1 MVTQRVAPIRP
12 DASPYHG
19 GKAALDE
26 LLARRDGSP
35 HAVEQAEA
43 LLDDDDDAAPL
54 GLAVNTRNYQALLD
68 SLARR
73 RRAGSGASSV
83 SSGGASPA
91 YRRQTL
97 AMGTVYQQHVDNQL
111 ESDAALRDEKLAQ
124 TVGAEQVEE
133 EGEEEEEEEE
143 EVQDR
148 TVVGLPVDTRN
159 YEAIVSGSRPIR
171 SDPGTFNLLNR
182 RATVATMP
190 QMPIPPRVKEAEE
203 PQQTQAVAVPVEGDV
218 GDDDAVMGLPI
229 STGNYVAYLAGEQGS
244 GLKQA
249 GHRNRGYS
257 NLASEKEPRVSDP
270 YLSSSRRGKSP
281 PDSFTTAPSNNN
293 NNSSSNDDPR
303 PSCFDNR
310 RASNAAFVPHAGWV
324 FIRHGAFKTWKRYY
338 AVLSGTEFKYSKGV
352 GQSPKGFGLL
362 SAVKRMEDL
371 RYGLSLEFGDGGTLQ
386 IRCPG
391 ENDYD
396 QWLEFME
403 KTVER
408 NQTINT
414 QSKTSY
420 TLTASEQ
427 HEGYLFKQE
436 KNKAWKRCFFVVRI
450 DGYIE
455 CRDHEHGAADRKYSG
470 YIKAVS
476 FADCHANGLAIQLST
491 DASMVCYADSY
502 DEQMLWYGAIT
513 AAASANGKTAQPKT
527 SVKSCYVQTALSN
540 HAGWLY
546 KQAGLFKGWKRLYF
560 TLHGVE
566 LAYAKDTNSE
576 TVLCDKAHTVE
587 EWEGHANGLLI
598 RLMSGRVWKI
608 HAESYE
614 TAKRWRSVISSAC
627 RHAETFNLKKY
638 LNSRRRK
645 KLRPVFGGWLTEVS
659 KGSRL
664 RRFYVMDGSTL
675 GVANDVDNQLERL
688 GTVVDV
694 GSTRDLECGMVFTLA
709 NGNKLK
715 VNCDSLADSRCWYE
729 CLNFSFRQ

>member
-1 MVTQRVAPIRP
+1 MVTQRVTPIRA
-12 DASPYHG
+12 DAYSS

-26 LLARRDGSP
+26 MLSGSP
-35 HAVEQAEA
+35 HAVEEA
-43 LLDDDDDAAPL
+43 AALDDDDDDSAPL
-54 GLAVNTRNYQALLD
+54 GLAVNTRNYEALLHN
-68 SLARR
+68 LARR
-73 RRAGSGASSV
+73 RTGS
-83 SSGGASPA
+83 SPG
-91 YRRQTL
+91 YQRQTL
-97 AMGTVYQQHVDNQL
+97 AMGTVYQQ
-111 ESDAALRDEKLAQ
+111 
-124 TVGAEQVEE
+124 QVEVGSPVRE
-133 EGEEEEEEEE
+133 EKTVEEAEEEEMD
-143 EVQDR
+143 DR
-148 TVVGLPVDTRN
+148 TAVGLPVDTRN
-159 YEAIVSGSRPIR
+159 YEAIVGGNRPIR
-171 SDPGTFNLLNR
+171 SEPGTFNLLNR

-190 QMPIPPRVKEAEE
+190 HMPPRVKEEETESPIVAEI
-203 PQQTQAVAVPVEGDV
+203 VEGDV
-218 GDDDAVMGLPI
+218 GDDAVMGLPI

-257 NLASEKEPRVSDP
+257 NLAHDKEAREPRVSDP
-270 YLSSSRRGKSP
+270 YLSSSRRGQSP
-281 PDSFTTAPSNNN
+281 PDSYTTAPSNGKQ
-293 NNSSSNDDPR
+293 DGQR

-324 FIRHGAFKTWKRYY
+324 FIQRGAFRKWKRYY
-338 AVLSGTEFKYSKGV
+338 AVVSGTEFKYSKGV

-362 SAVKRMEDL
+362 IAVHRMEDL
-371 RYGLSLEFGDGGTLQ
+371 RYGLLLEFGDGTTLQ
-386 IRCPG
+386 IRCPS
-391 ENDYD
+391 EIEYE
-396 QWLEFME
+396 QWMKAME
-403 KTVER
+403 KAIER
-408 NQTINT
+408 NQNLNS

-455 CRDHEHGAADRKYSG
+455 CRDSERGAVDRKCSG

-476 FADCHANGLAIQLST
+476 FADCHANGLAIELSS
-491 DASMVCYADSY
+491 DVSMVCYADSY
-502 DEQMLWYGAIT
+502 DEQMLWYGAIS
-513 AAASANGKTAQPKT
+513 AAATANGKTAQPKT
-527 SVKSCYVQTALSN
+527 SVKSCYVQTAVSN

-546 KQAGLFKGWKRLYF
+546 KQAGIFKGWKRLYF

-576 TVLCDKAHTVE
+576 TVLCDKAHSVE
-587 EWEGHANGLLI
+587 EWGGHANGLLI
-598 RLMSGRVWKI
+598 RLMSGRIWKI

-627 RHAETFNLKKY
+627 RHAETFHLKKY

-645 KLRPVFGGWLTEVS
+645 KLRPVFGGWLTEVK

-664 RRFYVMDGSTL
+664 RRFFVMDGTTL

-688 GTVVDV
+688 GSVVDV
-694 GSTRDLECGMVFTLA
+694 GSTRDLECGIVFTLS
-709 NGNKLK
+709 NGRKLK

-729 CLNFSFRQ
+729 CLNFSLK

>member
-12 DASPYHG
+12 DAAGAYHAA
-19 GKAALDE
+19 GKAAL
-26 LLARRDGSP
+26 AGSP
-35 HAVEQAEA
+35 LAVEQAEA
-43 LLDDDDDAAPL
+43 LMDDEDLSDDAAPL
-54 GLAVNTRNYQALLD
+54 GLAVNTRNYQALID
-68 SLARR
+68 NLARR

-83 SSGGASPA
+83 SSGGDGG

-97 AMGTVYQQHVDNQL
+97 AMGTVYQQHVDNQQQL
-111 ESDAALRDEKLAQ
+111 ERDKKLAQ
-124 TVGAEQVEE
+124 TAAEAVD
-133 EGEEEEEEEE
+133 
-143 EVQDR
+143 DR

-190 QMPIPPRVKEAEE
+190 QMPISQRAKEDEE
-203 PQQTQAVAVPVEGDV
+203 ELRSQQSQPVAVVGDV
-218 GDDDAVMGLPI
+218 GEDDAVMGLPI

-257 NLASEKEPRVSDP
+257 NLAPEKEPRVSDP
-270 YLSSSRRGKSP
+270 YLSSSRRGRSP

-293 NNSSSNDDPR
+293 NNSSKNDDR
-303 PSCFDNR
+303 LPSCFDNR

-371 RYGLSLEFGDGGTLQ
+371 RYGILLEFGDGGTLQ
-386 IRCPG
+386 IRCPS
-391 ENDYD
+391 ETEYE

-403 KTVER
+403 KTIER

-455 CRDHEHGAADRKYSG
+455 CRDHEHGPADRKYSG

-491 DASMVCYADSY
+491 DTSMVCYADSY
-502 DEQMLWYGAIT
+502 DEQMLWYGAIS

-540 HAGWLY
+540 YAGWLY

-576 TVLCDKAHTVE
+576 TVLCDKAHSVE

-598 RLMSGRVWKI
+598 RLISGRVWKV

-645 KLRPVFGGWLTEVS
+645 KLRPVFGGWLTEVN

-664 RRFYVMDGSTL
+664 RRFYVIDGSTL

-729 CLNFSFRQ
+729 CLNFSFKQ

>member
-1 MVTQRVAPIRP
+1 MVTQRVTPIHP
-12 DASPYHG
+12 DDSVYHA
-19 GKAALDE
+19 GKSALDQM
-26 LLARRDGSP
+26 LARS
-35 HAVEQAEA
+35 VEEAEA
-43 LLDDDDDAAPL
+43 LDDGTDDDTAPL
-54 GLAVNTRNYQALLD
+54 GLAVNTRNYQALLEN
-68 SLARR
+68 LARR
-73 RRAGSGASSV
+73 RRTNSGSSV

-97 AMGTVYQQHVDNQL
+97 AVDNQV
-111 ESDAALRDEKLAQ
+111 ESPTQDE
-124 TVGAEQVEE
+124 TAEEH
-133 EGEEEEEEEE
+133 
-143 EVQDR
+143 

-159 YEAIVSGSRPIR
+159 YEAIVGGSRPIR

-182 RATVATMP
+182 RATVGTMP
-190 QMPIPPRVKEAEE
+190 QMPLPVQNE
-203 PQQTQAVAVPVEGDV
+203 PVQTQPVGDV
-218 GDDDAVMGLPI
+218 GEDAVMGLPI
-229 STGNYVAYLAGEQGS
+229 STGNYVAYLAGQQGS
-244 GLKQA
+244 GIQQA

-257 NLASEKEPRVSDP
+257 NLAQEKEPRVSDP

-281 PDSFTTAPSNNN
+281 RDSFTTAPSNNQQN
-293 NNSSSNDDPR
+293 DPR

-310 RASNAAFVPHAGWV
+310 RASNAAYIPHAGWV

-338 AVLSGTEFKYSKGV
+338 AVLSGMEFKYSKGV

-362 SAVKRMEDL
+362 ISVHKLDDL
-371 RYGLSLEFGDGGTLQ
+371 RYGLLLEFGDGSKLQ
-386 IRCPG
+386 IRCPSDN
-391 ENDYD
+391 EYE
-396 QWLEFME
+396 QWLQALE
-403 KTVER
+403 KAIER
-408 NQTINT
+408 NQNLNS

-436 KNKAWKRCFFVVRI
+436 KNKAWKRWFFVVRI

-455 CRDHEHGAADRKYSG
+455 CRDNEHGVADRKCSG

-502 DEQMLWYGAIT
+502 DEQMLWYGAIS
-513 AAASANGKTAQPKT
+513 AAATANGKTAQPKT

-546 KQAGLFKGWKRLYF
+546 KQAGIFKSWKRLYF

-566 LAYAKDTNSE
+566 LAYSKDTNSE
-576 TVLCDKAHTVE
+576 TVLCDKAHSVE

-598 RLMSGRVWKI
+598 RLMSGRVWKV

-614 TAKRWRSVISSAC
+614 TAKRWRSVISNAC
-627 RHAETFNLKKY
+627 RHAEAFNLKKY

-645 KLRPVFGGWLTEVS
+645 KLRPVFGGWLTEIR

-664 RRFYVMDGSTL
+664 RRFFVMDGATL

-729 CLNFSFRQ
+729 CLNFSLKT

>member
-1 MVTQRVAPIRP
+1 MVTQRVAPIHAD
-12 DASPYHG
+12 DASAYHA
-19 GKAALDE
+19 GKTALNAMLTRQDE
-26 LLARRDGSP
+26 SP
-35 HAVEQAEA
+35 HSVEQAEA
-43 LLDDDDDAAPL
+43 LDDGYDDTAPL

-68 SLARR
+68 NLARR
-73 RRAGSGASSV
+73 RLTGSGASLV
-83 SSGGASPA
+83 SSGSVSPG
-91 YRRQTL
+91 YQRQTV
-97 AMGTVYQQHVDNQL
+97 AVCQQQMGNQL
-111 ESDAALRDEKLAQ
+111 ESLSLVQ
-124 TVGAEQVEE
+124 TVAVDEEE
-133 EGEEEEEEEE
+133 EGEEEG
-143 EVQDR
+143 DH

-171 SDPGTFNLLNR
+171 SDPGTFNLMNR

-190 QMPIPPRVKEAEE
+190 QMPQRVKDSEE
-203 PQQTQAVAVPVEGDV
+203 MRPDQNQAAVANTGDA
-218 GDDDAVMGLPI
+218 GEDDAVMGLPI
-229 STGNYVAYLAGEQGS
+229 STGNYVAYLAGQQGS
-244 GLKQA
+244 GIQQA

-257 NLASEKEPRVSDP
+257 NLAQEKEPRVSDP
-270 YLSSSRRGKSP
+270 YLSSSRRGRS
-281 PDSFTTAPSNNN
+281 PDSYTTAPSNNN
-293 NNSSSNDDPR
+293 QDNTR

-310 RASNAAFVPHAGWV
+310 RASNAAYVPHSGWV
-324 FIRHGAFKTWKRYY
+324 FIQHGAFKTWKRYY
-338 AVLSGTEFKYSKGV
+338 AVLSGTEFKYSKGA

-362 SAVKRMEDL
+362 MSVHKLDSL
-371 RYGLSLEFGDGGTLQ
+371 RYGLVLEFGDGDTLQ
-386 IRCPG
+386 IRCPS
-391 ENDYD
+391 EKEFE
-396 QWLEFME
+396 QWHGAME
-403 KTVER
+403 KVIER
-408 NQTINT
+408 NQNLNS

-455 CRDHEHGAADRKYSG
+455 CRDHDHGTADRKCSG

-476 FADCHANGLAIQLST
+476 FADCHANGLAIELST
-491 DASMVCYADSY
+491 GISMVCYADSY
-502 DEQMLWYGAIT
+502 DEQMLWYGAIS
-513 AAASANGKTAQPKT
+513 AAATANGKTAQPKT
-527 SVKSCYVQTALSN
+527 SVKSSYIQTALSN

-576 TVLCDKAHTVE
+576 TVLSDKAHSVE

-598 RLMSGRVWKI
+598 RLISGRVWKVL
-608 HAESYE
+608 AESYE

-645 KLRPVFGGWLTEVS
+645 KLRPVFGGWLTDVR

-664 RRFYVMDGSTL
+664 RRFYVMDGATL

-694 GSTRDLECGMVFTLA
+694 GSTRDLECGIVFTLA

-729 CLNFSFRQ
+729 CLNFSLK

>member
-1 MVTQRVAPIRP
+1 MVTQRVAPMRP
-12 DASPYHG
+12 DDAG
-19 GKAALDE
+19 
-26 LLARRDGSP
+26 
-35 HAVEQAEA
+35 
-43 LLDDDDDAAPL
+43 DDTAPL
-54 GLAVNTRNYQALLD
+54 GLAVNTRNYQALLNT
-68 SLARR
+68 LARR
-73 RRAGSGASSV
+73 RRTSSGASSV
-83 SSGGASPA
+83 SSGGASPG

-97 AMGTVYQQHVDNQL
+97 ALGVVYQQQHTENQL
-111 ESDAALRDEKLAQ
+111 ESPLGGEKLVQ
-124 TVGAEQVEE
+124 TVTVD
-133 EGEEEEEEEE
+133 E
-143 EVQDR
+143 EVDEEDDEDDEERRDR

-159 YEAIVSGSRPIR
+159 YEAIVSGSGPIR

-182 RATVATMP
+182 RATVATMRQTP
-190 QMPIPPRVKEAEE
+190 QPVREGEDMQSQPVLAD
-203 PQQTQAVAVPVEGDV
+203 AVVAAHLGE
-218 GDDDAVMGLPI
+218 DDAVMGLPI
-229 STGNYVAYLAGEQGS
+229 STGNYVAYLAGQQGS
-244 GLKQA
+244 GLQQA

-257 NLASEKEPRVSDP
+257 NLAQEKEPRVSDP

-281 PDSFTTAPSNNN
+281 SDSFTTAPSNNN
-293 NNSSSNDDPR
+293 QDDPR

-310 RASNAAFVPHAGWV
+310 RASNAAFVPHSGWV
-324 FIRHGAFKTWKRYY
+324 FIQHGAFKSWKRYY
-338 AVLSGTEFKYSKGV
+338 AVLSGMEFKFSKGV

-362 SAVKRMEDL
+362 ISVHRIEDL
-371 RYGLSLEFGDGGTLQ
+371 RCGLLLEFGDGSTLQ
-386 IRCPG
+386 IRCPS
-391 ENDYD
+391 EKEYE
-396 QWLEFME
+396 QWLQAME
-403 KTVER
+403 KAIER
-408 NQTINT
+408 NQNLNS

-455 CRDHEHGAADRKYSG
+455 CRDNQHGAADRKCSG

-491 DASMVCYADSY
+491 DVSMVCYADSY
-502 DEQMLWYGAIT
+502 DEQMLWYGAIS
-513 AAASANGKTAQPKT
+513 AAAAANGKTAQPKT

-546 KQAGLFKGWKRLYF
+546 KQAGIFKGWKRLYF

-566 LAYAKDTNSE
+566 LAYAKDTNSA
-576 TVLCDKAHTVE
+576 TVLCDKAHSVE

-627 RHAETFNLKKY
+627 RHAETFTLKKY

-645 KLRPVFGGWLTEVS
+645 KLRPVFGGWLTEVR

-664 RRFYVMDGSTL
+664 RRFFVMDGATL
-675 GVANDVDNQLERL
+675 GAANDVDNQLERL

-694 GSTRDLECGMVFTLA
+694 GSTRDLECGIVFTLA

-729 CLNFSFRQ
+729 CLNFSLK

>member
-12 DASPYHG
+12 DAACHAH
-19 GKAALDE
+19 KAAPDALP
-26 LLARRDGSP
+26 ARRRESP
-35 HAVEQAEA
+35 HAVEALHAAGLEA
-43 LLDDDDDAAPL
+43 DDAVPL
-54 GLAVNTRNYQALLD
+54 GLAVDTRNYQALLD
-68 SLARR
+68 NMARR
-73 RRAGSGASSV
+73 RRAGSGASSA
-83 SSGGASPA
+83 SSPPG

-97 AMGTVYQQHVDNQL
+97 ALGAVYRQHADQQARDG
-111 ESDAALRDEKLAQ
+111 ATRDEQLAQ
-124 TVGAEQVEE
+124 TARLDEQQAAARDDEA
-133 EGEEEEEEEE
+133 
-143 EVQDR
+143 QDR
-148 TVVGLPVDTRN
+148 TVLGLPVDTRN
-159 YEAIVSGSRPIR
+159 YEAIVGGSRPIR

-190 QMPIPPRVKEAEE
+190 V
-203 PQQTQAVAVPVEGDV
+203 QQQEQQQQQEQEQEQVQAVAVAGDA
-218 GDDDAVMGLPI
+218 GEDDAVMGLPI
-229 STGNYVAYLAGEQGS
+229 STGNYVAYLAGEQNS
-244 GLKQA
+244 GIKQA

-257 NLASEKEPRVSDP
+257 NLAPEKEPRVSDP
-270 YLSSSRRGKSP
+270 YLSSSRRGRSP

-293 NNSSSNDDPR
+293 NDEKENPR

-338 AVLSGTEFKYSKGV
+338 AVLSGTEFKYGKGV
-352 GQSPKGFGLL
+352 GQSPKGFGML
-362 SAVKRMEDL
+362 SGVKRMEDL
-371 RYGLSLEFGDGGTLQ
+371 RYGLFLEFGDGSTLQ

-391 ENDYD
+391 ENEFE

-403 KTVER
+403 KAIER

-455 CRDHEHGAADRKYSG
+455 CRDNEHGPADRKYSG

-491 DASMVCYADSY
+491 DVSMVCYADSY
-502 DEQMLWYGAIT
+502 DEQMLWYGAIS

-576 TVLCDKAHTVE
+576 TVLCDKAHSVE

-598 RLMSGRVWKI
+598 RLMSGRVWKV

-645 KLRPVFGGWLTEVS
+645 KLRPVFGGWLTEVT
-659 KGSRL
+659 KASRL

-729 CLNFSFRQ
+729 CLNFSFKQ

>member
-1 MVTQRVAPIRP
+1 M
-12 DASPYHG
+12 
-19 GKAALDE
+19 
-26 LLARRDGSP
+26 
-35 HAVEQAEA
+35 
-43 LLDDDDDAAPL
+43 APL

-68 SLARR
+68 NLANRR
-73 RRAGSGASSV
+73 RTSSGASSI
-83 SSGGASPA
+83 SSGGVSPG
-91 YRRQTL
+91 YQRQTL
-97 AMGTVYQQHVDNQL
+97 ALGTVYQDNQV
-111 ESDAALRDEKLAQ
+111 EGPMHGEKLAQ
-124 TVGAEQVEE
+124 TVAVEE
-133 EGEEEEEEEE
+133 EDEEDEEER
-143 EVQDR
+143 DR

-159 YEAIVSGSRPIR
+159 YEAIVSGRRPIR

-190 QMPIPPRVKEAEE
+190 QMPQPMKEEKDQPVVAD
-203 PQQTQAVAVPVEGDV
+203 AVVAGDV
-218 GDDDAVMGLPI
+218 GEDDAVMGLPI
-229 STGNYVAYLAGEQGS
+229 STGNYVAYLAGQQGS
-244 GLKQA
+244 GLQQA

-257 NLASEKEPRVSDP
+257 NLAQEKEPRVSDP

-281 PDSFTTAPSNNN
+281 SDSYTTAPNNN
-293 NNSSSNDDPR
+293 NHDDPR

-324 FIRHGAFKTWKRYY
+324 FIQHGAFKSWKRYY
-338 AVLSGTEFKYSKGV
+338 AVLSGMEFKYSKGV

-362 SAVKRMEDL
+362 ISVHRMDDL
-371 RYGLSLEFGDGGTLQ
+371 RYGLFLEFGDGSTLQ

-391 ENDYD
+391 ENEYE
-396 QWLEFME
+396 QWLGAME
-403 KTVER
+403 KAIER
-408 NQTINT
+408 TQNLNS

-455 CRDHEHGAADRKYSG
+455 CRDHEHGTADRKCSG

-491 DASMVCYADSY
+491 DVSMVCYADSY
-502 DEQMLWYGAIT
+502 DEQMLWYGAIS
-513 AAASANGKTAQPKT
+513 AAASANGKIAQPKT

-546 KQAGLFKGWKRLYF
+546 KQAGIFKGWKRLYF

-576 TVLCDKAHTVE
+576 TVLSDKAHSVE
-587 EWEGHANGLLI
+587 EWEGHVNGLLI
-598 RLMSGRVWKI
+598 RLISGRVWKI

-645 KLRPVFGGWLTEVS
+645 KLRPVFGGWLTEVR

-664 RRFYVMDGSTL
+664 RRFFLVDGATL

-729 CLNFSFRQ
+729 CLNFSLK

>member
-12 DASPYHG
+12 DAGACHA
-19 GKAALDE
+19 GKAL
-26 LLARRDGSP
+26 DGSP
-35 HAVEQAEA
+35 LAVEQGEA
-43 LLDDDDDAAPL
+43 LMDDEDLSDDAAPL

-68 SLARR
+68 NLALR

-83 SSGGASPA
+83 SSPG
-91 YRRQTL
+91 YQRQTL
-97 AMGTVYQQHVDNQL
+97 SMGTVYQQHVDNQQL
-111 ESDAALRDEKLAQ
+111 SAMRDEKLAQ
-124 TVGAEQVEE
+124 TVAAAEEQEE
-133 EGEEEEEEEE
+133 AAADEGTD
-143 EVQDR
+143 DR

-190 QMPIPPRVKEAEE
+190 QMPMPQRGKEQEEE
-203 PQQTQAVAVPVEGDV
+203 PSQAETVDDAGQ
-218 GDDDAVMGLPI
+218 DDAVMGLPI

-257 NLASEKEPRVSDP
+257 NLAPEKEPRVSDP
-270 YLSSSRRGKSP
+270 YLSSSRRGKSRS
-281 PDSFTTAPSNNN
+281 DSFTTAPSNNN
-293 NNSSSNDDPR
+293 NNNKADSR

-324 FIRHGAFKTWKRYY
+324 FIRRGAFKTWKRYY

-362 SAVKRMEDL
+362 SAAKRMEDL
-371 RYGLSLEFGDGGTLQ
+371 RYGILLEFGDGGTLQ

-391 ENDYD
+391 ENEYE

-403 KTVER
+403 KTIER

-455 CRDHEHGAADRKYSG
+455 CRDHEHGAADRKFSG

-476 FADCHANGLAIQLST
+476 FADSHANGLAIQLRT

-502 DEQMLWYGAIT
+502 DEQMLWYGAIS
-513 AAASANGKTAQPKT
+513 AAACANGKTAQPKT
-527 SVKSCYVQTALSN
+527 LVKSCYVQTALSN

-560 TLHGVE
+560 TLHGLE

-576 TVLCDKAHTVE
+576 TVLCDKAHSVE

-598 RLMSGRVWKI
+598 RLMSGRVWKV

-627 RHAETFNLKKY
+627 RHAETFTLKKY

-659 KGSRL
+659 KGCRL
-664 RRFYVMDGSTL
+664 RRFYVIDGSTL

-729 CLNFSFRQ
+729 CLNFSFKQ

>member
-1 MVTQRVAPIRP
+1 MVTQRVAPIRS
-12 DASPYHG
+12 DASAYHA

-26 LLARRDGSP
+26 MLARSP
-35 HAVEQAEA
+35 HALEQADA
-43 LLDDDDDAAPL
+43 LNDDDTAPM

-68 SLARR
+68 NLARR
-73 RRAGSGASSV
+73 RRTN
-83 SSGGASPA
+83 SGGVSPASPG
-91 YRRQTL
+91 YQRQTL
-97 AMGTVYQQHVDNQL
+97 AMGTVYRHQDNNQV
-111 ESDAALRDEKLAQ
+111 ESSSMPADEKLAQ
-124 TVGAEQVEE
+124 SATVD
-133 EGEEEEEEEE
+133 EEEEEENMQDD
-143 EVQDR
+143 VQDR

-159 YEAIVSGSRPIR
+159 YEAIVGGSRPVH
-171 SDPGTFNLLNR
+171 SEPGTFNLLNR
-182 RATVATMP
+182 RATVATLP
-190 QMPIPPRVKEAEE
+190 QMPLPVKK
-203 PQQTQAVAVPVEGDV
+203 EGDATPV
-218 GDDDAVMGLPI
+218 IGETVVTADAGEDDAVMGLPI

-244 GLKQA
+244 GMQQA

-257 NLASEKEPRVSDP
+257 NLAPEKEVREPRVSDP
-270 YLSSSRRGKSP
+270 YLSSSRRGQS
-281 PDSFTTAPSNNN
+281 PDSFTTAPSNNQQ
-293 NNSSSNDDPR
+293 DDPR

-310 RASNAAFVPHAGWV
+310 RASNAAYVPHAGWV

-338 AVLSGTEFKYSKGV
+338 AVLSGMEFKYSKGV

-362 SAVKRMEDL
+362 ISVHRMDDL
-371 RYGLSLEFGDGGTLQ
+371 RYGLLLEFGDGSRLQ
-386 IRCPG
+386 IRCPS
-391 ENDYD
+391 ENEYE
-396 QWLEFME
+396 QWLRVME
-403 KTVER
+403 KAIER
-408 NQTINT
+408 NQNLNS

-455 CRDHEHGAADRKYSG
+455 CRDHEHGAADRKCSG

-502 DEQMLWYGAIT
+502 DEQMLWYGAIS
-513 AAASANGKTAQPKT
+513 AAASANGKVAQPKT

-546 KQAGLFKGWKRLYF
+546 KQAGLFKAWKRLYF

-576 TVLCDKAHTVE
+576 IVLCDKAHSVE

-598 RLMSGRVWKI
+598 RLMSGRVWKV

-645 KLRPVFGGWLTEVS
+645 KLTPVFGGWLTEVQ

-664 RRFYVMDGSTL
+664 RRFFVVDGTTL

-688 GTVVDV
+688 STVVDV
-694 GSTRDLECGMVFTLA
+694 GSTRDLQCGMVFTLA
-709 NGNKLK
+709 NGTKLK

-729 CLNFSFRQ
+729 CLNFLLK

>member
-1 MVTQRVAPIRP
+1 MVTQRVTPIRS
-12 DASPYHG
+12 DAGAYSA

-26 LLARRDGSP
+26 LLARQDASP
-35 HAVEQAEA
+35 LAVEDAQA
-43 LLDDDDDAAPL
+43 LDDEQDDAAPM

-68 SLARR
+68 NLARR
-73 RRAGSGASSV
+73 RRTSSGASSV
-83 SSGGASPA
+83 SSGGASPG
-91 YRRQTL
+91 YQRQTL
-97 AMGTVYQQHVDNQL
+97 ALGTVYQQHMDKQPA
-111 ESDAALRDEKLAQ
+111 SPLRDEKLAQ
-124 TVGAEQVEE
+124 TVAADDEQ
-133 EGEEEEEEEE
+133 
-143 EVQDR
+143 QDR

-190 QMPIPPRVKEAEE
+190 QMPQPVREGEAARPPQRQPVAGPVVEE
-203 PQQTQAVAVPVEGDV
+203 
-218 GDDDAVMGLPI
+218 DDGEEDAVMGLPI
-229 STGNYVAYLAGEQGS
+229 STGNYVAYLAGQQGS
-244 GLKQA
+244 GIQQA

-257 NLASEKEPRVSDP
+257 NLAPEKESREPRVSDP

-281 PDSFTTAPSNNN
+281 PDSYTTAPSNNN
-293 NNSSSNDDPR
+293 QDDPR

-324 FIRHGAFKTWKRYY
+324 FIQHGAFKSWKRYY
-338 AVLSGTEFKYSKGV
+338 AVLSGMEFKYSKGV

-362 SAVKRMEDL
+362 IAVQRMEDL
-371 RYGLSLEFGDGGTLQ
+371 KYGLLLEFGDGGTLQ
-386 IRCPG
+386 IRCPS
-391 ENDYD
+391 ENEYE
-396 QWLEFME
+396 QWVRAME
-403 KTVER
+403 KGIER
-408 NQTINT
+408 NQNLNS

-455 CRDHEHGAADRKYSG
+455 CRDNEHGGADRKCSG

-476 FADCHANGLAIQLST
+476 FADCHANGLAIQLTT
-491 DASMVCYADSY
+491 DVSMVCYADSY
-502 DEQMLWYGAIT
+502 DEQMLWYGAIS
-513 AAASANGKTAQPKT
+513 AAATANGKTAQPKT

-546 KQAGLFKGWKRLYF
+546 KQAGIFKGWKRLYF

-576 TVLCDKAHTVE
+576 IMLCDKAHSVE
-587 EWEGHANGLLI
+587 EWEGHANGLMI
-598 RLMSGRVWKI
+598 RLMSGRVWKV

-645 KLRPVFGGWLTEVS
+645 KLRPVFGGWLTEVQ

-664 RRFYVMDGSTL
+664 RRFFVMDGATL

-688 GTVVDV
+688 GSVVDV
-694 GSTRDLECGMVFTLA
+694 GSTRDLACGMVFTLA

-729 CLNFSFRQ
+729 CLNFSLKQ